1 MNPRGLFAACLATT
15 LVISGFTTTASANVR
30 EPDEKISGVLVQY
43 AAGVNQAALNGEP
56 KQTSQQVSLGS
67 VVFTRP
73 ILTRARAASG
83 PRSLVARPAVT
94 SSTPE
99 RARIRLTWKAPER
112 RYGADIVG
120 YRIQYSSNNGAT
132 YQTLISDTGSD
143 STRLFVSDGIRAGIN
158 YRFRVRAITSDGSL
172 INTVGAV
179 SNIASSTVRTAP
191 KPVLLT
197 STQRVGP
204 GNITYL
210 AQSLSDRGG
219 FAANQ
224 VRYRAIATAADIESV
239 ETSLCSATRCRFPE
253 LLPDTTYTI
262 EVVATNG
269 LGTSTSNAAVAV
281 NDLYFPLQ
289 WYLSGRNG
297 ISMPAAWKY
306 SQGDSDKVVA
316 VIDTGIKA
324 HEQIDKS
331 LTRNPDGSIYGYD
344 FVSDLASA
352 ADGDGEDANPNDEGG
367 DASDGSS
374 FHGTHVAGIIAAEHD
389 FIGTA
394 GVAPKI
400 KVLPIRALGK
410 DGGTVVD
417 LLNAVKW
424 AAGIKVNGVPKNRFP
439 ASVINLSLGAKELE
453 PCTPERAAIF
463 DAVIA
468 RGISVVVAAGNES
481 RASLSFPGN
490 CPGVITVVATQS
502 LGDRAT
508 YSNYGD
514 GVMISA
520 PGGEFNVGSTESP
533 DSRGGIISSWIDTSN
548 LPAYRLS
555 EGTSMA
561 APVVSGIVAL
571 MYSMQPGITPAR
583 VRSILQDS
591 VRPFDPGSN
600 CSIIG
605 GCGAGIINAQL
616 ALARTS
622 ALK

>member
-1 MNPRGLFAACLATT
+1 MNPRGLFAACIAIT
-15 LVISGFTTTASANVR
+15 LVVSGFTTTASASVK
-30 EPDEKISGVLVQY
+30 EHDEKISDVSVQY
-43 AAGVNQAALNGEP
+43 AASVNQAAPKGEP
-56 KQTSQQVSLGS
+56 NLTSQQVSSIGT
-67 VVFTRP
+67 VFSRP
-73 ILTRARAASG
+73 ILTQARAASG
-83 PRSLVARPAVT
+83 PRSLVARPAV
-94 SSTPE
+94 SSTTPE
-99 RARIRLTWKAPER
+99 KARVRLTWKAPEK
-112 RYGADIVG
+112 RYGASIVG

-143 STRLFVSDGIRAGIN
+143 STRLFVSDGIRAGVS
-158 YRFRVRAITSDGSL
+158 YRFRVRAITNDGSL
-172 INTVGAV
+172 SNTVGAV
-179 SNIASSTVRTAP
+179 SNIASTSVRTAP
-191 KPVLLT
+191 KPVFLT

-210 AQSLSDRGG
+210 AQSVSDRGG

-253 LLPDTTYTI
+253 LLPDTTYTV
-262 EVVATNG
+262 EVVATNE
-269 LGTSTSNAAVAV
+269 LGASTSNAAVAV
-281 NDLYFPLQ
+281 NDFYFPLQ
-289 WYLSGRNG
+289 WYLNGRNG

-306 SQGDSDKVVA
+306 SQGDSHKVVA

-324 HEQIDKS
+324 HQQIDKS

-352 ADGDGEDANPNDEGG
+352 ADGDGADVNPNDEGG
-367 DASDGSS
+367 DASGGSS

-389 FIGTA
+389 FLGTA
-394 GVAPKI
+394 GVAPNI

-410 DGGTVVD
+410 DGGTVED

-424 AAGIKVNGVPKNRFP
+424 AAGIKISGVPQNRFP
-439 ASVINLSLGAKELE
+439 ASVINLSLGAKELA
-453 PCTPERAAIF
+453 PCTSERAAIF
-463 DAVIA
+463 DAVMA
-468 RGISVVVAAGNES
+468 KGISVVVAAGNES

-514 GVMISA
+514 GVLISA

-533 DSRGGIISSWIDTSN
+533 DSRGGIISSWIDASN

-591 VRPFDPGSN
+591 VRPFASGSN
-600 CSIIG
+600 CSILG